1 MLRGR
6 RWQRDRALCW
16 EFEGNSALRDDNLKL
31 VRQFQG
37 DWELYDLERD
47 RTELRDLAPRNRR
60 LAARLARDYQQW
72 ADQVGVVDWNV
83 QLPKLQ
89 EAWGMKDIKG

>member
-1 MLRGR
+1 
-6 RWQRDRALCW
+6 
-16 EFEGNSALRDDNLKL
+16 
-31 VRQFQG
+31 VRQYEG

-47 RTELRDLAPRNRR
+47 RTELRNLAPRNRR
-60 LAARLARDYQQW
+60 LVGRMVRNYQQW
-72 ADQVGVVDWNV
+72 ADRTGVLDWKV